1 MKRQLIAM
9 FTAALAASM
18 ILSACGGKK
27 EDPVNQ
33 ITAAETFAETEEST
47 EAEVV
52 TEAETTTAAAM
63 ILPSDPPADAEE
75 ETFYHYEVFTDGQ
88 PHKVI
93 FWTDG
98 VTQKLLPFTS
108 LNLPGW
114 GIESISL
121 PSDLL
126 DSEQEVYVVGAND
139 GTDERIKL
147 AAEQKIIDDSY
158 DYPGA
163 WSRRSETDLFRIWRV
178 EVDKGFDFAN
188 AYPEDIYN
196 EIYPFRDLGSFYIN
210 LDVITK
216 YQNPDGTVDYLLTV
230 SNRGHWGN
238 VEKKENGEYSLVEK
252 KRYQGYILVR
262 PRGDVA
268 HCVCYATTDEDWEE
282 LGDYI
287 FNSSA
292 VLTDVKDITEGTV
305 CKKESAAAK

>member
-88 PHKVI
+88 PHKVVY
-93 FWTDG
+93 WTDG
-98 VTQKLLPFTS
+98 EIQKSLMFTS
-108 LNLPGW
+108 LSLPGW

-121 PSDLL
+121 PSEFVEPEKEL
-126 DSEQEVYVVGAND
+126 YVIGAD
-139 GTDERIKL
+139 DDTEARMKL
-147 AAEQKIIDDSY
+147 AEEKTCVDDSY

-163 WSRRSETDLFRIWRV
+163 WSRRDEWGIFRVWRV
-178 EVDKGFDFAN
+178 AVDEGFDFAN
-188 AYPEDIYN
+188 AYPEEIYKV
-196 EIYPFRDLGSFYIN
+196 IYPFRDAGSFAIN
-210 LDVITK
+210 RDVITK
-216 YQNPDGTVDYLLTV
+216 YQNPDGTVDYLINCNNL
-230 SNRGHWGN
+230 GHWSCI
-238 VEKKENGEYSLVEK
+238 KKTDNGYDVDINKMYS
-252 KRYQGYILVR
+252 GYILVR
-262 PRGDVA
+262 PRGNVA
-268 HCVCYATTDEDWEE
+268 HCICYATTDEEWDGESKYVMIE
-282 LGDYI
+282 
-287 FNSSA
+287 SA
-292 VLTDVKDITEGTV
+292 TLTDVEDITEGAI
-305 CKKESAAAK
+305 CKK